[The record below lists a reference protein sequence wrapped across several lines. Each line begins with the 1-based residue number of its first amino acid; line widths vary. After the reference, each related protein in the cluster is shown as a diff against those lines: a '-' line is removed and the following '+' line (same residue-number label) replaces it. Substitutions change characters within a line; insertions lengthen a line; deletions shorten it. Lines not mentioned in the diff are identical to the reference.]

1 MRVLLVRHGIA
12 HDRADPACPPDANR
26 GLTADGRQRT
36 KKCMAVAA
44 RFSTVTRVI
53 SSPYLRAR
61 QTAEL
66 LVDAVGLAA
75 SSIVLSDALLPEA
88 PAYAVFQLL
97 QAFHASDQ
105 EVACVGHAPHLDH
118 MISLAL
124 ANAKTPFSS
133 LKKAGVA
140 MIELDAL
147 PRASGELLWM
157 LPPRMLLDL
166 L

>member
-12 HDRADPACPPDANR
+12 HDRADPDCPPDADR
-26 GLTADGRQRT
+26 GLTLEGRQRT

-44 RFSTVTRVI
+44 RFTSVTRVL
-53 SSPYLRAR
+53 SSPYARAR

-66 LVDAVGLAA
+66 LLDARGLDG
-75 SSIVLSDALLPEA
+75 SSLVLSDALMPDA

-97 QAFHASDQ
+97 HAFIASDV

-118 MISLAL
+118 MIALAL
-124 ANAKTPFSS
+124 ANAKTPFTS
-133 LKKAGVA
+133 LKKAGLA
-140 MIELDAL
+140 MLELDAL

-157 LPPRMLLDL
+157 MPPRMLLDL